1 MAFLKNKRQLRE
13 LSLND
18 KNLPW
23 VNSLKHLGT
32 TVTNEFNRT
41 SQDTIEKRG
50 QYIAKNNELTQ
61 EFHYAYPTTKSMLNN
76 IYNTHFYGAPLWDL
90 FSDQFQKVVNSW
102 NVSQRVMFNLPRT
115 THRYLIEPVSDRPH
129 INISIW
135 KRFLKFTR
143 LLSESQKIVLNNIY
157 SIVKDDC
164 RSTTGNNLRQIML
177 KTGHDVYT
185 KADNGFDQLIQ
196 MLETVCSG

>member
-1 MAFLKNKRQLRE
+1 MKQGAVLSARLFCIYIDDLIKELRRKRTGCWITDNFVGVIIYADDIVLLSPSLDGLQDMLDTCNMYAIQHNLTFSINDNPAKSKTKCMAFLKNKRQLRE

-61 EFHYAYPTTKSMLNN
+61 EFHYACPTTKSMLNN
-76 IYNTHFYGAPLWDL
+76 IYNTHFCGAPL
-90 FSDQFQKVVNSW
+90 
-102 NVSQRVMFNLPRT
+102 
-115 THRYLIEPVSDRPH
+115 
-129 INISIW
+129 
-135 KRFLKFTR
+135 
-143 LLSESQKIVLNNIY
+143 
-157 SIVKDDC
+157 C
-164 RSTTGNNLRQIML
+164 
-177 KTGHDVYT
+177 
-185 KADNGFDQLIQ
+185 
-196 MLETVCSG
+196 TVGI